1 MMTSLVF
8 GDSDSSLH
16 FVGIFEKRMEKKM
29 DIKNKFYKHMIN
41 VHGDAMK
48 WYKRKLALSEDIN
61 IEDIKEEEIEN
72 VEILTENK

>member
-1 MMTSLVF
+1 
-8 GDSDSSLH
+8 
-16 FVGIFEKRMEKKM
+16 M